1 MKKENI
7 ASAESKATAPVD
19 DISETSSAELARL
32 GIVAHQHVSYEW
44 SGYRYSNSKDA
55 VAAAKRAAR

>member
-1 MKKENI
+1 MTINHSAPDESK
-7 ASAESKATAPVD
+7 SAEPVD
-19 DISETSSAELARL
+19 EISETSTAELARL